1 MSYCDSYSLGIIRIT
16 FSQRKIAMQAGWT
29 AAAGHLLSGGGKSEL
44 RRAVC
49 RITSGTG
56 TSRRRDG

>member
-1 MSYCDSYSLGIIRIT
+1 
-16 FSQRKIAMQAGWT
+16 MQAGWT

-56 TSRRRDG
+56 ASRRRDGQCHREDTATARKREGKGEKVR